1 MPDVSKAS
9 YCVQHV
15 VGQRLRGETKV
26 LRREEVQPLD
36 AFEHVD
42 NFFVSKNLPRRNF
55 LFVEIRLNAFARLT
69 EFLPFVNF

>member
-42 NFFVSKNLPRRNF
+42 NFFC
-55 LFVEIRLNAFARLT
+55 VEKFAEKKFSVCRDSL
-69 EFLPFVNF
+69 ERVRPLD